1 MPKRRRDQLSRDLF
15 QDLLKDIAKWG
26 ITFVPPSTLLVTLFF
41 DRYDGW
47 VDFFQSFLKSMY
59 IGEVV
64 LIVSVTMSYLL
75 AVSEVVLFE
84 KLGKSPPERSDIYH
98 TMRSVIFLVPGLF
111 LAFKSLEYLA
121 PLVGWEF
128 DPPTSGQYKYGIFVG
143 FASIGVWM
151 IYNLMSARR
160 VSEQKIQMLEK
171 DQLSSKISALTS
183 QMNPHLLF
191 NALNTVAATIPENPE
206 AAEKMVVE
214 LAGLY
219 RKTLE
224 ATRTDFH
231 SLARELDLIKA
242 YLTIEKARFG
252 ERLNF
257 QNQIDN
263 TDIDATIIP
272 SLILQP
278 LVENAVKHGL
288 ASLEKG
294 GMITIKVATKN
305 EALHMEIKDSGVGFS
320 NSKSKGTGTGLENS
334 RSRIELLYEGKAQ
347 FKISPN
353 EPQGTRVLI
362 EIPVNLLST
371 T

>member
-1 MPKRRRDQLSRDLF
+1 MPRKRRDHLSRDLF
-15 QDLLKDIAKWG
+15 KDLLRDIAKWG

-47 VDFFQSFLKSMY
+47 SDFLNSFLKSMY

-64 LIVSVTMSYLL
+64 LIVSVTMSYML
-75 AVSEVVLFE
+75 AVGEVVLFQ
-84 KLGKSPPERSDIYH
+84 KLGKDPPERSDIYH

-111 LAFKSLEYLA
+111 IAFKSLEYLA
-121 PLVGWEF
+121 PRLGWEF
-128 DPPTSGQYKYGIFVG
+128 YPPTSGQYKYGIFVG
-143 FASIGVWM
+143 FASIGVWL
-151 IYNLMSARR
+151 IYNLMSAKRI
-160 VSEQKIQMLEK
+160 SEQKIQLLEK
-171 DQLSSKISALTS
+171 DQLNSKISALTS

-191 NALNTVAATIPENPE
+191 NALNTVAATIPENPD

-214 LAGLY
+214 LASLY

-252 ERLNF
+252 DRLNF
-257 QNQIDN
+257 QSSIDN
-263 TDIDATIIP
+263 TDTEAMIIP

-294 GMITIKVATKN
+294 GMIFIKISTKH
-305 EALHMEIKDSGVGFS
+305 ETLCLEIEDTGVGFNKS
-320 NSKSKGTGTGLENS
+320 HSKGAGTGLENCQ
-334 RSRIELLYEGKAQ
+334 SRIDLLYKGKAKL
-347 FKISPN
+347 KISPTV
-353 EPQGTRVLI
+353 PQGTRVLI
-362 EIPVNLLST
+362 EIPVNLLAL
-371 T
+371 